1 VIILDASLSM
11 VEPGYS
17 TRQAAQADCNVDE
30 TPIKDSKWC
39 RAINALMDFF
49 EAPTSVGTGVAFRT
63 FTGDEAGCDAYDSLD
78 VDWGII
84 QGGANDPLLQSLE
97 AELNAQAPES
107 YTPTERALDTIVTYT
122 LERQQA
128 NLQSGDENRQVIGI
142 LVTDGEP
149 YNCDTN
155 TSNLNQIVVDHYQAA
170 GIPTFF
176 IGMEGAEYAGLNE
189 MAANAGAVEHTDG
202 CNDAVSPCYYYD
214 VGPGDGS
221 VLSDT
226 LERIRQSVIG
236 CQFAVPT
243 TDLGLVDLET
253 INVQFSPGAGAP
265 LETLPRVTGG
275 ETNCGTTPGYY
286 TDDDVNPTTILLC
299 PETCQ
304 RAEAD
309 PTSSVSIELLCEGS

>member
-1 VIILDASLSM
+1 
-11 VEPGYS
+11 
-17 TRQAAQADCNVDE
+17 
-30 TPIKDSKWC
+30 
-39 RAINALMDFF
+39 MDFF

-63 FTGDEAGCDAYDSLD
+63 FTGEEAGCDAYDSLD

-84 QGGANDPLLQSLE
+84 QGGADDPLLQALE
-97 AELNAQAPES
+97 AELDAQAPES

-122 LERQQA
+122 LQRQQA

-155 TSNLNQIVVDHYQAA
+155 TSNLNEIVVDHYQAT
-170 GIPTFF
+170 GVPTFF

-253 INVQFSPGAGAP
+253 INVQFVPGSGQDA
-265 LETLPRVTGG
+265 ESLPRVTGG
-275 ETNCGTTPGYY
+275 EPSCGSSPGYF
-286 TDDDVNPTTILLC
+286 TDDDASPTTILLC

-304 RAEAD
+304 RAEAE
-309 PTSSVSIELLCEGS
+309 PSSSISIELLCEGS